1 MQKMIRA
8 WLIAIVSFSLA
19 GCGASDPLQRQQ
31 VSGEVSLKGTPIAE
45 GTIEFSPVGEGTAS
59 GAMIEAGKFTIPAN
73 KGLPP
78 GEYIVRIS
86 ASNSDAEQVEMPGE
100 SNKIA
105 EELIPPEYNVES
117 DVKFTVSLEGEN
129 IFTLDIES

>member
-1 MQKMIRA
+1 MQKTIIVC
-8 WLIAIVSFSLA
+8 LIIMVSFCLA
-19 GCGASDPLQRQQ
+19 GCGAPDPLQRQQ

-78 GEYIVRIS
+78 GDYIVRIS
-86 ASNSDAEQVEMPGE
+86 AYESVQSQLRCQVNRIKSPR
-100 SNKIA
+100 N
-105 EELIPPEYNVES
+105 
-117 DVKFTVSLEGEN
+117 
-129 IFTLDIES
+129 

>member
-1 MQKMIRA
+1 MIRA